1 MYMGITAVVI
11 KSSNARPSRQWKYLE
26 LDSKTPMISNMIN
39 SNMVMDKANVD
50 EKINWTDM
58 WRIS

>member
-26 LDSKTPMISNMIN
+26 LDSRTPMISNMIN

-50 EKINWTDM
+50 EKIN
-58 WRIS
+58 